1 MGPGHRRR
9 LGRVVEEFRPTWIE
23 EPLDAYDVE
32 GHAALVASLDTPV
45 ATGEMLTGAEEH
57 TRLIEAGAAD
67 FVQPDAPRVGGSPR
81 SCG

>member
-1 MGPGHRRR
+1 M
-9 LGRVVEEFRPTWIE
+9 
-23 EPLDAYDVE
+23 
-32 GHAALVASLDTPV
+32 
-45 ATGEMLTGAEEH
+45 ATGEMLTSAEEH